1 MPTMKDIAKEA
12 EVSLG
17 TVSNVLNE
25 KGNVSL
31 KKIRKVQDAIQKLGY
46 QKNAQAG
53 FLKKGNTNKIAVILP
68 NIRSIKYQSLYEE
81 LEYVFYQEGYQL
93 NLYLTCGI
101 PEKEKELIN
110 LISSE
115 NYFSLIVVSCL
126 DDGKYYETVFKD
138 NVDKI
143 IFVYNKLK
151 NVKYFFDLNYVEI
164 GKKLAE
170 DLIDKNIRKV
180 GVFELLSKV
189 EKQSIYHFITG
200 YLKKNKPEADIK
212 LIKYD

>member
-46 QKNAQAG
+46 RKNAQAG

-81 LEYVFYQEGYQL
+81 LEYVFYQEGYRL

-126 DDGKYYETVFKD
+126 DDGKYYETIFKG
-138 NVDKI
+138 NIDKI
-143 IFVYNKLK
+143 IFVY
-151 NVKYFFDLNYVEI
+151 
-164 GKKLAE
+164 
-170 DLIDKNIRKV
+170 
-180 GVFELLSKV
+180 
-189 EKQSIYHFITG
+189 
-200 YLKKNKPEADIK
+200 
-212 LIKYD
+212 

>member
-46 QKNAQAG
+46 RKNAQAG

-81 LEYVFYQEGYQL
+81 LEYVF
-93 NLYLTCGI
+93 
-101 PEKEKELIN
+101 
-110 LISSE
+110 
-115 NYFSLIVVSCL
+115 
-126 DDGKYYETVFKD
+126 
-138 NVDKI
+138 
-143 IFVYNKLK
+143 
-151 NVKYFFDLNYVEI
+151 
-164 GKKLAE
+164 
-170 DLIDKNIRKV
+170 
-180 GVFELLSKV
+180 
-189 EKQSIYHFITG
+189 
-200 YLKKNKPEADIK
+200 
-212 LIKYD
+212 